1 MAHGDAPGIRMKRLA
16 ALCLLVLA
24 FGCTQPTQ
32 RASPVVEAKAPTAVI
47 AQTAHPLATKAALDM
62 LAHGGN
68 AIDAIVAA
76 QAMLGLVEPQMSGIA
91 GGTLIVYWDAHARKL
106 ATFDGTA
113 SAPSHTTA
121 SLRTDTDG
129 RLLPPSAVRHGG
141 RSIGVPGTLPV
152 LEMVHKRYGKL
163 PWKEL
168 FAPAIETAEQGF
180 PMPEYMHRI
189 LVEDNITLPESPTLK
204 MFFDAEGKRLPIGT
218 MLRNPAYAAT
228 LRRVADGGAGALLAQ
243 GGAERIVNAAQ
254 GGALRSL
261 MTAEDLR
268 EYRPVERAPVC
279 GPFLAYRICTV
290 GPPSYGGI
298 FLLQALQMM
307 QARADGRYDFADAG
321 FLHLFIEAS
330 KLARADRSA
339 YVGDPDFV
347 KVPTQA
353 LVSPE
358 YVRERAASID
368 ASQAR
373 PAAAGVPPGV
383 KAAPVAESGALMG
396 GTSQLTV
403 ADADGD
409 IVAMTTTI
417 NLGFGSGIMVDGFI
431 LNDVLV
437 NFSAAPKPGAPF
449 ANAMEAKKR
458 PFTSMAPAIV
468 FDAGGRPVAAGGS
481 AGGGRIPDYVTQGW
495 IDILANGATPAYAVA
510 QGHLTTADTG
520 KVVLEK
526 DTPRAS
532 FADAL
537 RERGQPIDVYGLLS
551 GAGYIKRDGNGWIGA
566 ADPRR
571 GGNAAGF

>member
-1 MAHGDAPGIRMKRLA
+1 MRRPLFIAIAVLLHACAQPARHA
-16 ALCLLVLA
+16 A
-24 FGCTQPTQ
+24 
-32 RASPVVEAKAPTAVI
+32 PVVEAHAPTAVI

-62 LAHGGN
+62 LARGGN

-91 GGTLIVYWDAHARKL
+91 GGTLLVHWDAHTGKL
-106 ATFDGTA
+106 TAFDGTA
-113 SAPSHTTA
+113 AAPGKTTA

-141 RSIGVPGTLPV
+141 RSVGVPGTLPV

-163 PWKEL
+163 PWKDL
-168 FAPAIETAEQGF
+168 FGPAIETAEHGF

-189 LVEDNITLPESPTLK
+189 LVEDNITLPEYPTLG
-204 MFFDAEGKRLPIGT
+204 MFFDAAGKHLPAGT
-218 MLRNPAYAAT
+218 VLRNPAYAAT
-228 LRRVADGGAGALLAQ
+228 LRRIAEGGAGALLSH
-243 GGAERIVNAAQ
+243 GGAERIVKAAQ
-254 GGALRSL
+254 GGALPSL

-268 EYRPVERAPVC
+268 EYRPVEREPVC

-298 FLLQALQMM
+298 FLLQTLQMM
-307 QARADGRYDFADAG
+307 QARAGGHYDFGDAD
-321 FLHLFIEAS
+321 FLHLFVEAS

-339 YVGDPDFV
+339 YVGDPGFV

-358 YVRERAASID
+358 YVRQRAASID
-368 ASQAR
+368 AHEAR

-383 KAAPVAESGALMG
+383 KAAPMAESGALMG

-409 IVAMTTTI
+409 IIAMTTTI

-437 NFSAAPKPGAPF
+437 NFSAAPKPGAPV
-449 ANAMEAKKR
+449 ANAMEPHKR

-468 FDAGGRPVAAGGS
+468 FDGSGRPVAAGGS
-481 AGGGRIPDYVTQGW
+481 AGGGRIPDYVSQGW
-495 IDILANGATPAYAVA
+495 IDILANGATPAHAVT
-510 QGHLTTADTG
+510 QGHLTTADAG

-526 DTPRAS
+526 DTARAA

-537 RERGQPIDVYGLLS
+537 RARGQPIDVYPLLS
-551 GAGYIKRDGNGWIGA
+551 GAGYIRREANGWIGA

>member
-1 MAHGDAPGIRMKRLA
+1 MKRLA
-16 ALCLLVLA
+16 ALCLLLLEC
-24 FGCTQPTQ
+24 GCTQPTQ
-32 RASPVVEAKAPTAVI
+32 RAAPVVEAQAPTAVI

-62 LAHGGN
+62 LARGGN

-91 GGTLIVYWDAHARKL
+91 GGTLLVHWDAHAGKL
-106 ATFDGTA
+106 TSFDGTA

-141 RSIGVPGTLPV
+141 RSVGVPGTLPV

-163 PWKEL
+163 PWKDL
-168 FAPAIETAEQGF
+168 FGPAIETAEHGF
-180 PMPEYMHRI
+180 PMPEYMHRM
-189 LVEDNITLPESPTLK
+189 LVEDNITLPEHPTLK

-218 MLRNPAYAAT
+218 VLRNPAYAAT
-228 LRRVADGGAGALLAQ
+228 LRRVADGGAGGLLDQ
-243 GGAERIVNAAQ
+243 GGAERIVKAAH
-254 GGALRSL
+254 GGALPTL

-268 EYRPVERAPVC
+268 DYRPVERDPVC
-279 GPFLAYRICTV
+279 GPFLAYRVCTV

-298 FLLQALQMM
+298 FLLQTLQMM
-307 QARADGRYDFADAG
+307 QARADGHYDFRDPD

-339 YVGDPDFV
+339 YVGDPDYV

-353 LVSPE
+353 LVAPE
-358 YVRERAASID
+358 YVRGRAASID
-368 ASQAR
+368 AHEAR
-373 PAAAGVPPGV
+373 PAAAGVPAGV
-383 KAAPVAESGALMG
+383 KAAPAAESGAMMG

-409 IVAMTTTI
+409 IIAMTTTI

-449 ANAMEAKKR
+449 ANAMEARKR

-468 FDAGGRPVAAGGS
+468 FDANGRPVAAGGS
-481 AGGGRIPDYVTQGW
+481 AGGGRIPDYVAQGW

-510 QGHLTTADTG
+510 QGHLTTADVG

-526 DTPRAS
+526 DTGRDA

-537 RERGQPIDVYGLLS
+537 RARGQPIDVYPLLS